1 MSPCVKMAPDGSS
14 AVRAVIRH
22 GVSGAAV
29 SISAPSKCGTR
40 LSNVSVPSSD
50 DAIAPACAE
59 SRSSRSRVASPS
71 PAFDNANRNGW
82 RLSCMR
88 KLPSPRR
95 LPPSE
100 RTSPLNF
107 NPSSPISEP
116 LAASCNVMRPDRSS
130 RSIANAPKLNSPFDG
145 AMTRPWLSR
154 PTSSARPSSASCV
167 ARHTPRNS
175 EPRLNSTSCLSA
187 RSRVGSFGAATE
199 SLCSRRIGAGSS
211 RASSAPSTRTGAPTS
226 REASASNCGLY
237 LFQSTNSGAASAA
250 TSAMMAAIANP
261 SSVVCNGYP
270 RGKRRGSFPPHL
282 SRHHKEKCGE
292 VTTPQKDSQRRNDLP
307 GVENA
312 LRIERRLHGPH
323 RLDRLGAEHRNK
335 VFLLALP
342 NAVLAGAG
350 AVHPVR
356 PLGQPMD
363 EFVPALH
370 LVCIIDVAQHQT
382 KKIPVADMAHD
393 WLDQLEPLDVM
404 LGLGH
409 AIGEARDRHADIGG
423 HRPRAGTNRRR
434 CPIGIMARL
443 PQPRAVLRARRPLKC
458 PTPAILGDLRERR
471 RLLGDL
477 RFAAVKL
484 QQQQRC
490 LRQRQL

>member
-59 SRSSRSRVASPS
+59 SSSSRSRVASPS
-71 PAFDNANRNGW
+71 PAFDNDNRNGW
-82 RLSCMR
+82 RLSSMR
-88 KLPSPRR
+88 KLPSPRS

-100 RTSPLNF
+100 RTSPLIF

-167 ARHTPRNS
+167 ARHSPRNS
-175 EPRLNSTSCLSA
+175 EPRLNSTSSLSA
-187 RSRVGSFGAATE
+187 RSRVGSFGAPTE

-250 TSAMMAAIANP
+250 TSAMMAAIATP
-261 SSVVCNGYP
+261 SGVVCNGSP
-270 RGKRRGSFPPHL
+270 PEDASATPPHL
-282 SRHHKEKCGE
+282 NPLHHREKYGGL
-292 VTTPQKDSQRRNDLP
+292 TTPQKGSHRRNDLA
-307 GVENA
+307 GVEDVV
-312 LRIERRLHGPH
+312 RIERGLHRTH
-323 RLDRLGAEHRNK
+323 RLDGFRPQFGNK
-335 VFLLALP
+335 VFLLALT
-342 NAVLAGAG
+342 NAMLTGAG
-350 AVHPVR
+350 AVHAVR
-356 PLGQPMD
+356 PLGEAMHD
-363 EFVPALH
+363 FVPAGQF
-370 LVCIIDVAQHQT
+370 VGIVDVAQHQAVE
-382 KKIPVADMAHD
+382 IAVADMAD
-393 WLDQLEPLDVM
+393 DRRDQLEVFDV
-404 LGLGH
+404 LLRLGH
-409 AIGEARDRHADIGG
+409 AIGKARDRHADIGR
-423 HRPRAGTNRRR
+423 HRPRTGADRRR
-434 CPIGIMARL
+434 RPISIMTRL
-443 PQPRAVLRARRPLKC
+443 PQLGAVLRARGPLEC
-458 PTPAILGDLRERR
+458 TAAAI
-471 RLLGDL
+471 
-477 RFAAVKL
+477 
-484 QQQQRC
+484 
-490 LRQRQL
+490 